1 MENGLIIYQLFQ
13 MAFMAD
19 FAQATKGYI
28 IHSYGIDITHF
39 TTLHRY
45 HLAFSNKL
53 KPRSLTSKKIDS
65 LYCNISFI
73 EVIWNLAHNTSEVCL
88 YFLLWL
94 HHRLGRVQCG
104 FLNHF
109 KISFR

>member
-1 MENGLIIYQLFQ
+1 MNQLFQ

-28 IHSYGIDITHF
+28 IHSYGIDITRF

-53 KPRSLTSKKIDS
+53 KPRLFTSKKIMIHFTV
-65 LYCNISFI
+65 IS
-73 EVIWNLAHNTSEVCL
+73 V
-88 YFLLWL
+88 LL
-94 HHRLGRVQCG
+94 R
-104 FLNHF
+104 
-109 KISFR
+109 